1 MGLANLWSR
10 RRATLAGSLAAL
22 AALLL
27 WPAFVLW
34 QEPVRLA
41 FIAALAIAVW
51 CGATLILI
59 TLWDLATV
67 RRGRR
72 LRPAR
77 AFDLVYGL
85 MLAGPAGLFLAD
97 LIR

>member
-1 MGLANLWSR
+1 MVLAQLWTR

-34 QEPVRLA
+34 QGPVRLA
-41 FIAALAIAVW
+41 FAAALAV
-51 CGATLILI
+51 TLLSGGTLMLI

-77 AFDLVYGL
+77 LFDLVYGL
-85 MLAGPAGLFLAD
+85 ALAGPAGLFLAE
-97 LIR
+97 LLG